1 MASLVLLDDGTPH
14 EVAATTA
21 PDGPWLEPAALAA
34 ATGWTLKPEGLC
46 RDAAC
51 VPVRDRAAL
60 VRDGRVSLAA
70 VAALLDRPLALDV
83 AEGVAALGAS
93 AAERGARLR
102 SLEAPDFT
110 LPDLDGRLHSLAA
123 QRGRKALLLA
133 WAGW

>member
-14 EVAATTA
+14 EVPGIATRDAAWV
-21 PDGPWLEPAALAA
+21 DPAALAA

-46 RDAAC
+46 RDAVC
-51 VPVRDRAAL
+51 VPVRDRALL
-60 VRDGRVSLAA
+60 VRDGRVHLATF
-70 VAALLDRPLALDV
+70 AALLDRPLALDG

-110 LPDLDGRLHSLAA
+110 LPDLDGHPHTLAE